1 MPTVVA
7 PHPVPQSNRPILAS
21 GVVVAAAL
29 PLFLIAGWPLAGW
42 GIATVLWIASQFV
55 AVVLRRRPL
64 GMGNL
69 ASSGTVAIGR
79 MVRSITAMVVLLAVT
94 VSNQRV
100 GVSAV
105 AVYALAFTAEFG
117 TSLVAY
123 YGGEAG
129 S

>member
-1 MPTVVA
+1 MPTVLV
-7 PHPVPQSNRPILAS
+7 PQPVPRTHTPAIVGSVI
-21 GVVVAAAL
+21 VVTAL
-29 PLFLIAGWPLAGW
+29 PVFLVVGWPVAGWA
-42 GIATVLWIASQFV
+42 IAAVLWAASQAFGM
-55 AVVLRRRPL
+55 VLQRMPL

-69 ASSGTVAIGR
+69 ASSGGVALGR
-79 MVRSITAMVVLLAVT
+79 MIRSITAMVVLLAVT
-94 VSNQRV
+94 VSNQPV

-129 S
+129 T

>member
-1 MPTVVA
+1 MPSILV
-7 PHPVPQSNRPILAS
+7 PQPVPRGHAPAIVGSI
-21 GVVVAAAL
+21 VVVGAL
-29 PLFLIAGWPLAGW
+29 PLFLILGWPVAGWA
-42 GIATVLWIASQFV
+42 IAAVLWAASQAFGL
-55 AVVLRRRPL
+55 VLQRMPL

-69 ASSGTVAIGR
+69 ASSGGVALGR

-94 VSNQRV
+94 VSNQKV

-129 S
+129 T

>member
-1 MPTVVA
+1 
-7 PHPVPQSNRPILAS
+7 
-21 GVVVAAAL
+21 
-29 PLFLIAGWPLAGW
+29 
-42 GIATVLWIASQFV
+42 
-55 AVVLRRRPL
+55 
-64 GMGNL
+64 
-69 ASSGTVAIGR
+69 

-94 VSNQRV
+94 VSNQKV

-129 S
+129 T